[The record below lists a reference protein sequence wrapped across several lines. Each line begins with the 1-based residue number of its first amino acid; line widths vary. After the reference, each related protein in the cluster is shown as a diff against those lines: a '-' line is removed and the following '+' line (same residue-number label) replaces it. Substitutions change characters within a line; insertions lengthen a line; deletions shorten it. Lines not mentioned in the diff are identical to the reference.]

1 MPLTTVDQGL
11 LSTNAQY
18 TGFKNRMINGDMT
31 IAQRSVGPV
40 TNSVAGGSLTYD
52 TVDRFGYWAQ
62 NSGVFSTQQSSI
74 APTGFK
80 NSVLLT
86 SLASTSITSGSY
98 YAYAQRIEG
107 FNIADLNWG
116 TANAKTV
123 TFSFWIRSSLTGTF
137 NGYIFNS
144 GYSYNYPFTYTISAA
159 NTWEQKTI
167 TIAGPTAGTWLTT
180 NGIGIEI
187 GLTLGA
193 GSLYQATANTWG
205 TTNYSLGSSGTTNF
219 VSTNGATLYTTGWQL
234 EVGSTATSFDVLP
247 YGTELALCQRY
258 YERRNA
264 SEEGTSFANC
274 AIYSGRCYA
283 VLNYSVTK
291 RTPPTLTNSTG
302 NFTIVTNAF
311 NQTATAPDEF
321 FAPSVSNG
329 RLRFP
334 SSGSFTNGQAGWVSA
349 DSASTWIAFSAEL

>member
-1 MPLTTVDQGL
+1 
-11 LSTNAQY
+11 
-18 TGFKNRMINGDMT
+18 MT

-40 TNSVAGGSLTYD
+40 TNGGAGTTLSYD

-62 NSGVFSTQQSSI
+62 NANVFSTQQSST

-247 YGTELALCQRY
+247 YGTELQLCQRY
-258 YERRNA
+258 YEKYSSP
-264 SEEGTSFANC
+264 SETFGLPTAFVYNGA
-274 AIYSGRCYA
+274 AIYGRQFYQ
-283 VLNYSVTK
+283 VEK
-291 RTPPTLTNSTG
+291 RAAPTITFSSTG
-302 NFTIVTNAF
+302 NTLLECYATGAGSGLSYSGTISAEIVNTKSFAW
-311 NQTATAPDEF
+311 NQP
-321 FAPSVSNG
+321 VSG
-329 RLRFP
+329 I
-334 SSGSFTNGQAGWVSA
+334 SGGVAILAGIRAGQSFQ
-349 DSASTWIAFSAEL
+349 ISAEL